1 MYMIKPSLLNLL
13 LLLVG
18 SIQALFVLLG
28 FLMQALQNLVD
39 VGVAERI
46 DLGVVLLQKA
56 VLNGKLYSSG

>member
-1 MYMIKPSLLNLL
+1 M

-46 DLGVVLLQKA
+46 DLGVVLLQEA